1 MSYASA
7 VKASFSFPAKYGW
20 FLAGWAY
27 LCTWTNVP
35 PAGMR
40 EIGIEEWNATP
51 AAYLLHP
58 DHHPKLWGRFPD
70 DSTVENVREQL
81 FTKHG
86 QKDYSPSHPHE
97 KAGGHH

>member
-35 PAGMR
+35 PAG
-40 EIGIEEWNATP
+40 A
-51 AAYLLHP
+51 LLQQCSSSSQH
-58 DHHPKLWGRFPD
+58 L
-70 DSTVENVREQL
+70 QL
-81 FTKHG
+81 PYWV
-86 QKDYSPSHPHE
+86 QV
-97 KAGGHH
+97 

>member
-35 PAGMR
+35 PAG
-40 EIGIEEWNATP
+40 A
-51 AAYLLHP
+51 LLQQ
-58 DHHPKLWGRFPD
+58 
-70 DSTVENVREQL
+70 S
-81 FTKHG
+81 
-86 QKDYSPSHPHE
+86 
-97 KAGGHH
+97 